1 MENKTTLVQKEMML
15 ALKNKDAKRKDTLSV
30 LLAALKAK
38 AKDKRADLTEAE
50 ENEVI
55 LKEIKQTTETM
66 ESAPE
71 NRTDI
76 KDECK
81 ARIAVLSEFAP
92 KQMSED
98 EIREVIMNL
107 LKELGIESPSMKD
120 KGIIMKNLMPKV
132 SGKADGGMVNK
143 IVSDIL
149 A

>member
-107 LKELGIESPSMKD
+107 LKELGIESPAMKD